1 MDVSKSSWHY
11 RLISF
16 FVPPPANLCL
26 YFWAFVL
33 SLTVGPAILAF
44 YPLGPSSLKMFNIAT
59 TTKGYSFVAES
70 LTEKL
75 TIEGPRRV
83 TLLAVTGIFMP
94 FVLIVVLLFF
104 LSYFV
109 ARAGKVPKKPSL
121 ALAWL
126 SAKKNRVCPL
136 LRFTD

>member
-44 YPLGPSSLKMFNIAT
+44 YPLGPSSLKILSIIAIP
-59 TTKGYSFVAES
+59 KGYPAGSP
-70 LTEKL
+70 TEKL
-75 TIEGPRRV
+75 AIEGPRRV

-104 LSYFV
+104 LSYFAV
-109 ARAGKVPKKPSL
+109 RAGKVPKKPSL